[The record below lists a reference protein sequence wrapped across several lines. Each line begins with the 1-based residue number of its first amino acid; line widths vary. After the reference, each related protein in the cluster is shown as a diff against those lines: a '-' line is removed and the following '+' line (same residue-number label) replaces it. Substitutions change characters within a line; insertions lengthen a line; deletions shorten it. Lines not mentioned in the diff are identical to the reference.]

1 LYSKYYQQKPKEF
14 VDLLFL
20 FREQN
25 NLDHVMNTLESVMK
39 QGLLPS
45 RELLIN
51 VLGQSEDPL
60 PIPFCYD
67 KIPIQVTIPDFQIYD
82 QMMTTGGNHG

>member
-1 LYSKYYQQKPKEF
+1 
-14 VDLLFL
+14 
-20 FREQN
+20 
-25 NLDHVMNTLESVMK
+25 MNTLESVMK

-45 RELLIN
+45 RELMIN
-51 VLGQSEDPL
+51 VLHQSPDPL
-60 PIPFCYD
+60 PVPFTYD